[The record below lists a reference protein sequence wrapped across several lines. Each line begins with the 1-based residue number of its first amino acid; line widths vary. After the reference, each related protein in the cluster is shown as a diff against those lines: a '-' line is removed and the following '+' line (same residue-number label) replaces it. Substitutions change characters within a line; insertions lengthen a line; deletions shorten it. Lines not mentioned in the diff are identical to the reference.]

1 MKLVRYGDKGA
12 EKPGLIDKSGQLRD
26 LSAHIKDLTGETY
39 SPASLK
45 KLAEIDPASLPSV
58 PGTPRLGPPVTGISK
73 FVAIGLNYADHAKET
88 GAQIPTEP
96 IFFLK
101 ANTALSGPNDPVEKP
116 RGSTKLDWEVEIAA
130 IIGTRAKY
138 VSEADAL
145 NHVAGYCVCNDVSE
159 RYFQQERGGQWTKG
173 KSCDT
178 FGPIGPWLVTKD
190 EVPDPQNLP
199 LWLKVNGETM
209 QNGSTKLDWEVEIA
223 AIIGT
228 RAKYVSEADA
238 LNHVAGY
245 CVCNDVSERNFQIER
260 LGQWTKGKSHDTF
273 GPLGP
278 WLVTRDE
285 ISDVQKLSMW
295 LDVNGQ
301 RRQTGSTTTMI
312 FSMAQCI
319 AYVSQFMTLLPG
331 DVITTGT
338 PPGVGMGMKP
348 QQFLNVGDVVTLG
361 IEQLGEQRQEIVAA

>member
-1 MKLVRYGDKGA
+1 MKLVRYGEKGT

-58 PGTPRLGPPVTGISK
+58 PGKPRLGAPVTGISK
-73 FVAIGLNYADHAKET
+73 FVAIGLNYSDHAKET
-88 GAQIPTEP
+88 GNQIPTEP

-159 RYFQQERGGQWTKG
+159 R
-173 KSCDT
+173 
-178 FGPIGPWLVTKD
+178 
-190 EVPDPQNLP
+190 
-199 LWLKVNGETM
+199 
-209 QNGSTKLDWEVEIA
+209 
-223 AIIGT
+223 
-228 RAKYVSEADA
+228 
-238 LNHVAGY
+238 
-245 CVCNDVSERNFQIER
+245 NFQIER

-273 GPLGP
+273 GPVGP
-278 WLVTRDE
+278 WLVTKDE
-285 ISDVQKLSMW
+285 IADVQKLSLW
-295 LDVNGQ
+295 LDVNGT
-301 RRQTGSTTTMI
+301 RRQTGTTSTMI
-312 FSMAQCI
+312 FSMAKCI
-319 AYVSQFMTLLPG
+319 SYVSQFLTLLPG
-331 DVITTGT
+331 DIITTGT
-338 PPGVGMGMKP
+338 PPGVGTGMKP
-348 QQFLNVGDVVTLG
+348 PQFLNVGDVVTLG
-361 IEQLGEQRQEIVAA
+361 IDGLGEQRQEIVAA